1 MTLFQR
7 ILRTAVWISVAF
19 FGFWAHEKFVES
31 VFAVKPYDLGSYPF
45 ATVCWYSF
53 ANPGTWALT
62 MIVGG
67 WLHWSQFPFA
77 DGQLQTLFWANVLGI
92 LVCRRSLLDARGR
105 ANSVGRFVASTA
117 VSFEG
122 NEIIEAI
129 TMVGVGSM
137 LYVYFW
143 LEGDT
148 RTKRLLRNVFWIGVA
163 VVGIWMHEDQVERIL
178 LAKPLHSWSYLATAA
193 CWYAPA
199 TPGIW
204 AMSAIA
210 GAWLHWFQFP
220 FQDSHLQTFFWAN
233 VLGVLVC
240 WRSLADRRGRAICLG
255 RLVTATA
262 ISFQSDNYLM
272 PQILLVG
279 GVWCVIYGMYLVK
292 DELRGEVRA
301 ASG

>member
-1 MTLFQR
+1 M
-7 ILRTAVWISVAF
+7 A
-19 FGFWAHEKFVES
+19 
-31 VFAVKPYDLGSYPF
+31 
-45 ATVCWYSF
+45 
-53 ANPGTWALT
+53 
-62 MIVGG
+62 
-67 WLHWSQFPFA
+67 
-77 DGQLQTLFWANVLGI
+77 
-92 LVCRRSLLDARGR
+92 
-105 ANSVGRFVASTA
+105 
-117 VSFEG
+117 
-122 NEIIEAI
+122 
-129 TMVGVGSM
+129 GVGSM

-148 RTKRLLRNVFWIGVA
+148 RTKRLLRNVFWISVALVGVW
-163 VVGIWMHEDQVERIL
+163 IHEDQVERIL
-178 LAKPLHSWSYLATAA
+178 LAKPLHSWSYLAAAA

-220 FQDSHLQTFFWAN
+220 FEDSHLQTFFWAN

-240 WRSLADRRGRAICLG
+240 WRSLADRRSRAICLG
-255 RLVTATA
+255 RFVTSTA
-262 ISFQSDNYLM
+262 ISFQSDYYLM
-272 PQILLVG
+272 PQILLIA